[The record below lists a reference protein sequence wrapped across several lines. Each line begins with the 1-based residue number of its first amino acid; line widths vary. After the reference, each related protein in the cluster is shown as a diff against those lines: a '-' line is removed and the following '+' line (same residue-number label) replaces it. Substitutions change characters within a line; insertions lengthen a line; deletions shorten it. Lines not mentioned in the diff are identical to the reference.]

1 MGGSGLLEEHVGGRG
16 LFSKVS
22 RVRFKMATVRKDS
35 SPLERPQI
43 KTEGV
48 KKEKIEGD
56 KKFPVKRLKNSKKTK
71 PER

>member
-1 MGGSGLLEEHVGGRG
+1 MGGRGLLHVVGRG

-35 SPLERPQI
+35 SPPLERPQV

-56 KKFPVKRLKNSKKTK
+56 KKFPVKRLRNLKKTK

>member
-1 MGGSGLLEEHVGGRG
+1 MGGRGLLHVDGRG

-35 SPLERPQI
+35 SPPLERSQV

-56 KKFPVKRLKNSKKTK
+56 KKFPVKRLKNSKKTR